1 MVERQRGT
9 TRWAM
14 NERDA
19 LLHSHSLSLSFAVSY
34 AKYAQQL
41 IIDVLPWP
49 ARSRDG
55 AHQGTPDASRAIISV
70 AIRRLSPARW
80 LTLLTLVLR
89 QSFQRL
95 FQQRQ
100 SAGQLVHTV
109 GSADLLWSRAL
120 PAGLAFAAS
129 VELVLG
135 LRDLYSGK
143 GKKEGW

>member
-9 TRWAM
+9 TRWAT

-19 LLHSHSLSLSFAVSY
+19 LLHSHSLSLSFAVSD
-34 AKYAQQL
+34 ARYAQQL

-55 AHQGTPDASRAIISV
+55 AHQGTPDASRGISA

-80 LTLLTLVLR
+80 LKFTLVLC